1 MARLMLVT
9 VPMNEN
15 KIKHLEFIQAIIT
28 RMNSNSFQ
36 IKNWAITIIAAFLAL
51 YASGSNPEYI
61 LAAIVPTLVFWL
73 LDAYYLQQERMF
85 RALYNDVATERR
97 AADFRM
103 PINEYG
109 QSFWST
115 FFSRTIWVL
124 YSVGI
129 LFLILLYCCKR
140 STCCCCDSF

>member
-1 MARLMLVT
+1 MRCP

-51 YASGSNPEYI
+51 YVSGSSPEYI
-61 LAAIVPTLVFWL
+61 LAAIVPTLVFWF

-85 RALYNDVATERR
+85 RRLYNDVVAERR
-97 AADFRM
+97 VADFSM
-103 PINEYG
+103 PINEYREC
-109 QSFWST
+109 FWSA
-115 FFSRTIWVL
+115 FFSRTIGVL
-124 YSVGI
+124 YFVVM
-129 LFLILLYCCKR
+129 LFLLLLYWCKKSPCGCCL
-140 STCCCCDSF
+140 SF